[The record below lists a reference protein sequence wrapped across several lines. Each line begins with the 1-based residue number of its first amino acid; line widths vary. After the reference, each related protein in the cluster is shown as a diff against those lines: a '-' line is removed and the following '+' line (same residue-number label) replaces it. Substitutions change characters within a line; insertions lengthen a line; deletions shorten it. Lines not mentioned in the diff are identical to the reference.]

1 MLKIFDFVAVV
12 ATFVTVLIMAAMT
25 AFAVLGHDD
34 RALSYALFFGLPVA
48 TVVSFVVRREMKAI
62 DRRRH
67 LQERVCDSCG
77 YDLRGQLEPRCP
89 ECGEPFEP
97 PSE

>member
-1 MLKIFDFVAVV
+1 MKIFDCVAVV
-12 ATFVTVLIMAAMT
+12 ATFVAIMTVAAMT

-34 RALSYALFFGLPVA
+34 RAFAYALFFGLPIA
-48 TVVSFVVRREMKAI
+48 TIVSFVVWREMRTV

-77 YDLRGQLEPRCP
+77 YDLRGQIEPRCP
-89 ECGEPFEP
+89 ECGEPFGP
-97 PSE
+97 PSA

>member
-1 MLKIFDFVAVV
+1 MKIFDVVAVLATFVAVV
-12 ATFVTVLIMAAMT
+12 MVAAMT

-34 RALSYALFFGLPVA
+34 RAFSYALFFGVPIA
-48 TVVSFVVRREMKAI
+48 TVVSVVVWREMKVI

-67 LQERVCDSCG
+67 LQERVCDKCG

-89 ECGEPFEP
+89 ECGEPFG
-97 PSE
+97 PSGH

>member
-1 MLKIFDFVAVV
+1 MKIFDCVAVGAV
-12 ATFVTVLIMAAMT
+12 FFTVMIMAAMS

-34 RALSYALFFGLPVA
+34 RAFSCALFFGVPIS
-48 TVVSFVVRREMKAI
+48 TVVSFVVWREMRAI

-89 ECGEPFEP
+89 ECGESFEL
-97 PSE
+97 PSA